1 MERFESNSHK
11 YKQEQKTSNERPEI
25 KPVVK
30 NEVKVKKND
39 LRRFA
44 GAIISEEAHNVKNYI
59 LMDVIIPAI
68 RNTIVDI
75 ITGSTQ
81 RIFGGGST
89 SKPSTPASR
98 FSYNNCYRK
107 EDSTKRAES
116 VQSNRFYYDDIVF
129 KDRLDAE
136 NVLEAMD
143 NIIAQYNMVSV
154 NDLFDLVGRSGSPQ
168 DARYGWTSLSTARV
182 DWTRE
187 GYILNLPKAL
197 PLV

>member
-11 YKQEQKTSNERPEI
+11 YKQEQKAANDRPEI
-25 KPVVK
+25 KPVVT
-30 NEVKVKKND
+30 NPVKVKKND
-39 LRRFA
+39 FRRFA

-59 LMDVIIPAI
+59 LMDVVIPAI

-81 RIFGGGST
+81 RIFGGSS
-89 SKPSTPASR
+89 SKPGTPASR

-129 KDRLDAE
+129 TNRLDAE
-136 NVLEAMD
+136 NVLEAMG
-143 NIIAQYNMVSV
+143 NIIEQYNMVSV
-154 NDLFDLVGRSGSPQ
+154 NDLYDLCNKTGSPT

-182 DWTRE
+182 DWTRD